1 MNALPNSLEFDVP
14 ASSKTDRGLL
24 AIYAFYGLLIAA
36 QVFLVFTKSFNWDEF
51 YHFSMVHDLPKGRL
65 TWDFQTLYIRLFLW
79 VPAVTDDLIAQL
91 QIARLGMLCFEL
103 VAVAMIVRLAREFVD
118 HKAALVTGIA
128 YLAGG
133 YIFTQG
139 FSFRTDP
146 VATAPLMMALYLFAT
161 KDLTIGRLLTVGVLV
176 GLAGLVTIKSIFY
189 APCFLAFAIRRL
201 MDSPAAWRAAALRI
215 AAVPIVALLTFVVVL
230 QLHRIGLDVRAAGV
244 PSLEGWVS
252 AFLGDGPGE
261 RTTYIFQQMELA
273 PVITAGVLLSLLAV
287 LRLPRRNA
295 IATLGLLLPL
305 LTLLFYR
312 NTFPYFFVFLLAPVC
327 VGIAPAIGLLLKF
340 SGTWIALA
348 VLAISPV
355 SMLRDERY
363 HVLERQEALV
373 GEVHRLFP
381 QPVGYLAYAGFI
393 ADYPRILPHLISG
406 VGLQGYYDR
415 KIPVIAQEIERG
427 NVAFALS
434 DSKSVRA
441 GLQGRTMPN
450 SLQPRDFTMLHENF
464 VHYHGIIWIA
474 GKTICPAQGEQ
485 SVTLYRTGPYS
496 IDGGP
501 IVIDGTAAA
510 NGSTRILQAG
520 QHRVV
525 HQTGNCIR
533 LWALPKVPRVPQ
545 GYPAGALFTL
555 F

>member
-1 MNALPNSLEFDVP
+1 
-14 ASSKTDRGLL
+14 
-24 AIYAFYGLLIAA
+24 
-36 QVFLVFTKSFNWDEF
+36 
-51 YHFSMVHDLPKGRL
+51 
-65 TWDFQTLYIRLFLW
+65 
-79 VPAVTDDLIAQL
+79 
-91 QIARLGMLCFEL
+91 
-103 VAVAMIVRLAREFVD
+103 
-118 HKAALVTGIA
+118 
-128 YLAGG
+128 
-133 YIFTQG
+133 
-139 FSFRTDP
+139 
-146 VATAPLMMALYLFAT
+146 
-161 KDLTIGRLLTVGVLV
+161 
-176 GLAGLVTIKSIFY
+176 
-189 APCFLAFAIRRL
+189 
-201 MDSPAAWRAAALRI
+201 
-215 AAVPIVALLTFVVVL
+215 
-230 QLHRIGLDVRAAGV
+230 
-244 PSLEGWVS
+244 
-252 AFLGDGPGE
+252 
-261 RTTYIFQQMELA
+261 
-273 PVITAGVLLSLLAV
+273 LLSLLAV

-295 IATLGLLLPL
+295 IATLGLLLPM

-327 VGIAPAIGLLLKF
+327 VGIAPAIGLLLKL

-501 IVIDGTAAA
+501 IVIDGAAAA

-545 GYPAGALFTL
+545 GYPDGALFTL

>member
-1 MNALPNSLEFDVP
+1 MNALPHSLEFDVP

-36 QVFLVFTKSFNWDEF
+36 QIFLVFTKSFNWDEF

-79 VPAVTDDLIAQL
+79 VPAVTDDLIMQL
-91 QIARLGMLCFEL
+91 QIARLGMLGFEL
-103 VAVAMIVRLAREFVD
+103 VAVAMVVRLAREFVD
-118 HKAALVTGIA
+118 HKTALITGIV

-146 VATAPLMMALYLFAT
+146 VATAALMLALYLFAT
-161 KDLTIGRLLTVGVLV
+161 RDLTIGRVLAVGVLV

-201 MDSPAAWRAAALRI
+201 MDAPAAWRAAALRI
-215 AAVPIVALLTFVVVL
+215 AAVPIVALLTFVLVL

-244 PSLEGWVS
+244 PSLEGWIS

-261 RTTYIFQQMELA
+261 RTTYIFEQMELA
-273 PVITAGVLLSLLAV
+273 PVIPVGVVLSLLVV
-287 LRLPRRNA
+287 LRRPRRDA
-295 IATLGLLLPL
+295 IASLGLLMPL

-327 VGIAPAIGLLLKF
+327 VGIAPAIALMLQRF
-340 SGTWIALA
+340 GTGIVLAALA
-348 VLAISPV
+348 FSPV
-355 SMLRDERY
+355 SLLAEQRY
-363 HVLERQEALV
+363 NVLDRQKALIN
-373 GEVHRLFP
+373 EVHRLFP

-393 ADYPRILPHLISG
+393 ADYPRILPHLVSG
-406 VGLQGYYDR
+406 VGLKGYYER
-415 KIPVIAQEIERG
+415 KIPVIANEIERG

-441 GLQGRTMPN
+441 GLEGRTMPN
-450 SLQPRDFTMLHENF
+450 SLQPRDFQMLRENF
-464 VHYHGIIWIA
+464 IHYRSTIWIA
-474 GKTICPAQGEQ
+474 GKTICPSQSEQ
-485 SVTLYRTGPYS
+485 SVTLYRPGPYS
-496 IDGGP
+496 LDGGP
-501 IVIDGTAAA
+501 IVIDGVLLAD
-510 NGSTRILQAG
+510 GQTRQLQAG
-520 QHRVV
+520 PHRVL
-525 HQTGNCIR
+525 HQSGGCIR
-533 LWALPKVPRVPQ
+533 LWALPQVPRVPD
-545 GYPAGALFTL
+545 GFPDGSLFTL

>member
-1 MNALPNSLEFDVP
+1 MNALPNSLEFNVP

-79 VPAVTDDLIAQL
+79 VPAVTDDLITQL
-91 QIARLGMLCFEL
+91 QIARLGMLGFEL
-103 VAVAMIVRLAREFVD
+103 VAVAMVVRLAREFVD
-118 HKAALVTGIA
+118 HKTALITGIV

-146 VATAPLMMALYLFAT
+146 VATAALMLALYLFAT
-161 KDLTIGRLLTVGVLV
+161 RDLTIGRVLAVGVLV

-215 AAVPIVALLTFVVVL
+215 AAVPIVALLTFVLVL
-230 QLHRIGLDVRAAGV
+230 QLHRIGLDVRAASV
-244 PSLEGWVS
+244 PSLEGWIS

-261 RTTYIFQQMELA
+261 RTTYVLKQMELA
-273 PVITAGVLLSLLAV
+273 PVISVGVVLSLLVV
-287 LRLPRRNA
+287 LRLPRRDA
-295 IATLGLLLPL
+295 IASLGLLMPL

-327 VGIAPAIGLLLKF
+327 VGIAPAIAPMLQRF
-340 SGTWIALA
+340 GTGIVLAALA
-348 VLAISPV
+348 FSPV
-355 SMLRDERY
+355 SMLAEQRY
-363 HVLERQEALV
+363 NVLDRQKALID
-373 GEVHRLFP
+373 EVHRLFP

-406 VGLQGYYDR
+406 VGLKGYYER
-415 KIPVIAQEIERG
+415 KVPVIAQEIERG
-427 NVAFALS
+427 NVAFVLS

-441 GLQGRTMPN
+441 GLEGRTMPS
-450 SLQPRDFTMLHENF
+450 SLQPRDFAMLRENF
-464 VHYHGIIWIA
+464 IHYRSTIWIA
-474 GKTICPAQGEQ
+474 GKTICPSQAEQ
-485 SVTLYRTGPYS
+485 TIMLYRPGPYS
-496 IDGGP
+496 LDGGP
-501 IVIDGTAAA
+501 IVIDGVLLADGQTHQ
-510 NGSTRILQAG
+510 LQAG
-520 QHRVV
+520 PHRVL
-525 HQTGNCIR
+525 HQSGGCIR
-533 LWALPKVPRVPQ
+533 LWALPQVPRVPD
-545 GYPAGALFTL
+545 GFPDGSLFTL